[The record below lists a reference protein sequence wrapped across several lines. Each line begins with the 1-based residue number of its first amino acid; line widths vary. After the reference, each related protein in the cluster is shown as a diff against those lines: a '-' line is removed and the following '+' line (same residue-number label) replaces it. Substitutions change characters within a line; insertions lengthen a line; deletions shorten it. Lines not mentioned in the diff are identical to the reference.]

1 MRPSD
6 RYLACFVFLWLVL
19 AIACFSLLFATIAGA
34 QEKPDHPMPK
44 PNPESTRTWALTNGA
59 NFVAT
64 YALYRAERYGAGR
77 CNSPF
82 EASPQYFHDA
92 LHGTRR
98 VLEIGV
104 PVDVGIAVASK
115 LVGKKHPGLAKGL
128 ALFSA
133 TGQAGAALPI
143 RLAGCT

>member
-1 MRPSD
+1 MNER
-6 RYLACFVFLWLVL
+6 
-19 AIACFSLLFATIAGA
+19 
-34 QEKPDHPMPK
+34 KPIFYD
-44 PNPESTRTWALTNGA
+44 E
-59 NFVAT
+59 
-64 YALYRAERYGAGR
+64 ERR
-77 CNSPF
+77 RWRR
-82 EASPQYFHDA
+82 
-92 LHGTRR
+92 TRR
-98 VLEIGV
+98 VLEIGI